1 MGLWGGVRPGV
12 EGVVKYGSVL
22 KSPVISK
29 GVMENEPEWK
39 VDPWYLASAGVDG
52 VKVDVQSIWRVLAL
66 VYQVVLRSLSNTI
79 RHLMLLAKNFSDNG
93 CIDRMSQNTDSL

>member
-1 MGLWGGVRPGV
+1 MLGIQNIVSIAKEKYGLKYIYVWHAIMGLWGGVRPGV

-39 VDPWYLASAGVDG
+39 VDPWV
-52 VKVDVQSIWRVLAL
+52 WC
-66 VYQVVLRSLSNTI
+66 
-79 RHLMLLAKNFSDNG
+79 NG
-93 CIDRMSQNTDSL
+93 